1 MPSRDEVKEESEFNS
16 SRISET
22 SRYVGFGLLAT
33 YYALK
38 VDPTNSI
45 VASTETWLVTTI
57 GVFGALAVVLDYF
70 QYLFGYLMARAA
82 LNDSEYRYHQ
92 GFAAIWFPLKTI
104 AFVAKQVAAVVGSL
118 AVILLIL
125 CA

>member
-1 MPSRDEVKEESEFNS
+1 MPTKGDVKDDADFNS

-38 VDPTNSI
+38 VDQSASI
-45 VASTETWLVTTI
+45 ATDSGLVTAV
-57 GVFGALAVVLDYF
+57 GLAGALAVLFDYL
-70 QYLFGYLMARAA
+70 QYVFGYALARSA
-82 LNDSEYRYHQ
+82 LGDAEYRYHQ
-92 GFAAIWFPLKTI
+92 GVAKIWFPLKTI
-104 AFVAKQVAAVVGSL
+104 AFWLKQVAAIGGSV